1 MEKPRLKNSYTI
13 DGLAWGLAAGALLVV
28 LVVLY
33 QTARFAIDTYRSIS
47 IQKLQESIA
56 DSADAHTT
64 ETLTYLHR
72 VFDASV
78 LQKLFTPSTG
88 RRAEAT
94 KEVAVALFE
103 SLDLSPQNAPE
114 AQQRLSLATQRAKEQ
129 GALSEPL
136 LERLEDLHD
145 QLQAFITKQNLIQK
159 QSAERERLTRSRS
172 ATINTLTM
180 LAQDAAELF
189 SIPAPSE
196 LTDLPEITFYQHGIL
211 KGLPTLPGIPDRIDS
226 LPDLNATLQPLGGG
240 LPRIRDGDVEQLL
253 DARLNSLRDA
263 GLVSESNL
271 DRLDETLSVLTDT
284 LEGDTAQ
291 LAEYQSRINAEIRR
305 KILDLAQSQ

>member
-1 MEKPRLKNSYTI
+1 MENPRLKNSYTI

-28 LVVLY
+28 LIVLY
-33 QTARFAIDTYRSIS
+33 QGARFAIDTYRSIS

-56 DSADAHTT
+56 TSADVHTT

-72 VFDASV
+72 AFDAPV

-103 SLDLSPQNAPE
+103 SLDLSPQHAPK

-136 LERLEDLHD
+136 LERLADLHD
-145 QLQAFITKQNLIQK
+145 QLQSFITKQNLVQK

-172 ATINTLTM
+172 TTINTLTM
-180 LAQDAAELF
+180 LAHDAAELF
-189 SIPAPSE
+189 SLPSPPD
-196 LTDLPEITFYQHGIL
+196 LSVLPEVTFYKHGPL
-211 KGLPTLPGIPDRIDS
+211 KGLPTLPGIPDTIGS
-226 LPDLNATLQPLGGG
+226 LSDLNAALQPLGGG
-240 LPRIRDGDVEQLL
+240 LPRISDGDVEQLL

-263 GLVSESNL
+263 GMVSESTL
-271 DRLDETLSVLTDT
+271 ARIDETLSVLTDT

-291 LAEYQSRINAEIRR
+291 LAEYQNRLSAEIRQ